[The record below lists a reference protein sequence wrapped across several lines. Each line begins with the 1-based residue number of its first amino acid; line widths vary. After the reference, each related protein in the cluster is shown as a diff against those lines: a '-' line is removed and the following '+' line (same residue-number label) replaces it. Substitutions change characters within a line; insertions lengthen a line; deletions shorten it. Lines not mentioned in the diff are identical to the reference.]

1 MKKLII
7 VFGKFECL
15 LCEDR
20 GRGFMRAENET
31 LND

>member
-1 MKKLII
+1 MKKLIT

-20 GRGFMRAENET
+20 GRGLMRAENET